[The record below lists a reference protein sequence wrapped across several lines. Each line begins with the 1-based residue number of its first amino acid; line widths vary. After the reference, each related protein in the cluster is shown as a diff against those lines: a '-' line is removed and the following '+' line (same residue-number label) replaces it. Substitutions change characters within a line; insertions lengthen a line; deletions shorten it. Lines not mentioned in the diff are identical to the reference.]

1 MILIDN
7 NLSPKLAIRLQSL
20 FPGMVHVLEFGL
32 EAVEDLIVWDF
43 AKANGYHI
51 LTKDKDFN
59 NILISKGFPPK
70 VIRLD
75 CGNATTKKIED
86 IILKEK
92 EDIDLFLS
100 DPNFG
105 IMVIQ

>member
-7 NLSPKLAIRLQSL
+7 NLSPKLAVRLQSL
-20 FPGMVHVLEFGL
+20 FPGIAHVLEFGL
-32 EAVEDLIVWDF
+32 EAVDDLIVWDF
-43 AKANGYHI
+43 AKSKGFNI
-51 LTKDKDFN
+51 LTKDKDFH
-59 NILISKGFPPK
+59 NILISRGFPPK

-75 CGNATTKKIED
+75 CGNATTKRIEE

-92 EDIDLFLS
+92 EDIDRFTA